1 MGVKMSKQLYIVNGH
16 YYFLDDE
23 SGKMRRVIIQDDSP
37 IPQEDVQSLLALLA
51 KKAEE
56 KKDN

>member
-1 MGVKMSKQLYIVNGH
+1 MSKQLYIVNGR

-23 SGKMRRVIIQDDSP
+23 TGKMQRLVIQADAP

-56 KKDN
+56 KHGND